1 MQRDVTL
8 PLVRNGMV
16 AAWLLVFLIF
26 VREYSTGVYLLGPG
40 TEVIGSLMV
49 SLWGTGAVDLVSA
62 LSVVNIAMIVVGLA
76 VALRLGVRPH
86 A

>member
-1 MQRDVTL
+1 
-8 PLVRNGMV
+8 
-16 AAWLLVFLIF
+16 

-40 TEVIGSLMV
+40 TEVIGSLLV

-62 LSVVNIAMIVVGLA
+62 LSVVNLALIALGLA
-76 VALRLGVRPH
+76 VALRFGIRLH